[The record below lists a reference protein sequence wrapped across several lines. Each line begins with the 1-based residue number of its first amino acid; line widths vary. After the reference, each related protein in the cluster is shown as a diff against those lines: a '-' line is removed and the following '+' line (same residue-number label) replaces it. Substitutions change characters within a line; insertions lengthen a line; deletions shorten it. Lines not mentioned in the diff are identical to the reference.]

1 MHTSLRRFGSE
12 LRSDIWQVSTTL
24 FKLMVPT
31 IIVVKILEELGAVDY
46 LAIFLGP
53 VMAWVGLPESMGLV
67 WATTILTNIY
77 AGMLVFFYV
86 QQTEVLS
93 VAQVTVL
100 SVLLLLA
107 HGLPV
112 EARIAQQAGVR
123 LRVTLLL
130 RLGGGLLLGWI
141 LHQLYTHMNWL
152 QETNQLVWQP
162 QIPEAGLWAWG
173 VSQAKSLLM
182 IQVIIIVLLTCL
194 KVLKLLGIERLIGFL
209 LRPILRFLGIGKE
222 ATTITIVG
230 VTLGLSFGGGLLI
243 KEARAGHVPQ
253 QDIFASMCL
262 LALSHSMIEDTLL
275 VMVLGADLS
284 GVLWARLIFTVV
296 LIGIFTRITV
306 RCSGTFWK
314 QHLVNRNIE
323 PLLPNKPSKAGSC

>member
-12 LRSDIWQVSTTL
+12 LGSDIWQVSTTL

-162 QIPEAGLWAWG
+162 QIPEAGLWAW
-173 VSQAKSLLM
+173 VVNQAKSLLM

-243 KEARAGHVPQ
+243 KEARAGYVPQ

-314 QHLVNRNIE
+314 RHLVNRNIE
-323 PLLPNKPSKAGSC
+323 PLLPNEPSKAGSC

>member
-12 LRSDIWQVSTTL
+12 LGNDIWQVSTTL
-24 FKLMVPT
+24 FRLMIPT
-31 IIVVKILEELGAVDY
+31 IIVVKVLEELGAVDY

-86 QQTEVLS
+86 QQTEMLS

-112 EARIAQQAGVR
+112 EAHIAQQAGVR
-123 LRVTLLL
+123 LRITLLL

-141 LHQLYTHMNWL
+141 LHQLYTQMNWL

-162 QIPEAGLWAWG
+162 QIPEAGLWAW
-173 VSQAKSLLM
+173 VVNQAKSLLM

-194 KVLKLLGIERLIGFL
+194 KILKLLGIERLIGFL

-306 RCSGTFWK
+306 RCSGAFWK
-314 QHLVNRNIE
+314 RHLVNRNIE
-323 PLLPNKPSKAGSC
+323 PLLPNEPSKAGSC